1 MNIAATNK
9 NMRRRDGRSDKC
21 PCCTI
26 HVETATHVLL
36 CPEAGRV
43 EAFQLGTT
51 ALKQWLQKADTDPD
65 LTDSIVEYV
74 RRRGTITM
82 EEAIVDALLRF
93 RQMALS
99 QDKIGWRRFLE
110 GMISKEITST
120 QRQYIAVNGSGTSMD
135 KCAQA

>member
-9 NMRRRDGRSDKC
+9 NMHQRDGRSDKC

-36 CPEAGRV
+36 CLEAGQV

-51 ALKQWLQKADTDPD
+51 ALEQWLQKTDTDPD

-82 EEAIVDALLRF
+82 EEGNSGCSAQVQTD
-93 RQMALS
+93 
-99 QDKIGWRRFLE
+99 GT
-110 GMISKEITST
+110 IT
-120 QRQYIAVNGSGTSMD
+120 G
-135 KCAQA
+135 